1 MDQTLKQKQEELKK
15 KALNKFLSELIDKID
30 FQRRNQEDIAKELG
44 IKGGSF
50 SKNLSGK
57 SQFNFWNMIK
67 LLNVLYDDDV
77 LKKKE
82 MLHRFCSVTTSKQN
96 MRIAM
101 EYANAIGD
109 LELLKLIVDIEK
121 TSSLAMNRE
130 WAYVYELV
138 WMRSKGVVSGKG
150 LLEKLEDRKGSKV
163 IKTQEMK
170 VLYGILT
177 FYTMYDLEKFN
188 SLFEYAEVLKP
199 KVEEIPDDF
208 IRTAYS
214 GRIKE
219 GLSYAYLMQD
229 NVEKSRELCH
239 EIMNLKDEKNC
250 FSLLRASALVY
261 LAESYTFESYER
273 ASWYINKSL
282 EMLDACH
289 FERVIKRKESV
300 INTFAF
306 IKLVCNKGLEE
317 IKIYNVC
324 EEAFYQVLIGQSDV
338 AIKLLRECERRDGKL
353 SPMKKCILGYALN
366 NAKLIEESIVDFECA
381 GNRFYSKLPRKMLVD
396 INKNGIIYMGD
407 AK

>member
-1 MDQTLKQKQEELKK
+1 MDHTLIQKKEEFKR
-15 KALNKFLSELIDKID
+15 KALMNFLSSIIDEID

-44 IKGGSF
+44 ISGGAL

-67 LLNVLYDDDV
+67 LLNILYDDNV

-82 MLHRFCSVTTSKQN
+82 MMHKFCSVTKSKQN
-96 MRIAM
+96 LRIAM
-101 EYANAIGD
+101 EYANSTGD

-138 WMRSKGVVSGKG
+138 WMRSKGVVSGKN
-150 LLEKLEDRKGSKV
+150 LLEKLEDRKKSKV
-163 IKTQEMK
+163 IRTQEMK

-188 SLFEYAEVLKP
+188 SLFEYAEVLLP
-199 KVEEIPDDF
+199 KVEEIQDAF
-208 IRTAYS
+208 IRTAYA

-229 NVEKSRELCH
+229 NVYRSRELCH
-239 EIMNLKDEKNC
+239 EIMHLKDDKNC
-250 FSLLRASALVY
+250 FSLLRVSALVY

-282 EMLDACH
+282 EMLGTCH
-289 FERVIKRKESV
+289 FERAIKRKENV
-300 INTFAF
+300 MNTFAF
-306 IKLVCNKGLEE
+306 IKLVYNKELEE
-317 IKIYNVC
+317 IEIYNVC
-324 EEAFYQVLIGQSDV
+324 EEAFYQVLIGHSDV
-338 AIKLLRECERRDGKL
+338 AVKLLKETERKDGKL
-353 SPMKKCILGYALN
+353 SPMKKCILGYAL
-366 NAKLIEESIVDFECA
+366 KDIDLLKESLVDFECA
-381 GNRFYSKLPRKMLVD
+381 GNRFYSKLPRKMLVEFYK
-396 INKNGIIYMGD
+396 IGIIYEGD
-407 AK
+407 AE

>member
-1 MDQTLKQKQEELKK
+1 MNQTPKQKQEELKK
-15 KALNKFLSELIDKID
+15 KALSKFLHELIDEID
-30 FQRRNQEDIAKELG
+30 LQRRKQEDIAKEIG
-44 IKGGSF
+44 IKGGSL

-67 LLNVLYDDDV
+67 LLNILYDDA
-77 LKKKE
+77 LKRKE

-170 VLYGILT
+170 VLYGTLT

-239 EIMNLKDEKNC
+239 EIMNLKDDKNC

-282 EMLDACH
+282 EMLDACY
-289 FERVIKRKESV
+289 FERVIKRREN
-300 INTFAF
+300 ILNTHAF
-306 IKLVCNKGLEE
+306 IKLVHNLELNGMQ
-317 IKIYNVC
+317 IFHPA
-324 EEAFYQVLIGQSDV
+324 EEAFLEIRKGNYKLAENILNGIKKERGYLMAIEYCYLGLATNNVRLIEKS
-338 AIKLLRECERRDGKL
+338 ISMFECE
-353 SPMKKCILGYALN
+353 
-366 NAKLIEESIVDFECA
+366 
-381 GNRFYSKLPRKMLVD
+381 GNRFYCKFPRKMLVEF
-396 INKNGIIYMGD
+396 NKYGIIYMGD

>member
-1 MDQTLKQKQEELKK
+1 MDQTPKQKQEELKR
-15 KALNKFLSELIDKID
+15 KALLKFLGSLIDEID
-30 FQRRNQEDIAKELG
+30 FQRINQDDIAKDLG
-44 IKGGSF
+44 ISGGSL

-57 SQFNFWNMIK
+57 SQFNFLNMIK
-67 LLNVLYDDDV
+67 LLNILYNDNV

-82 MLHRFCSVTTSKQN
+82 MLHKFCSVTKSKQN

-101 EYANAIGD
+101 EYANAKGD
-109 LELLKLIVDIEK
+109 LELLKTIVDREK

-138 WMRSKGVVSGKG
+138 WMRSKGVVSGKA
-150 LLEKLEDRKGSKV
+150 LLEKLEDRKKSKV

-188 SLFEYAEVLKP
+188 SLFEYAEVLQP

-229 NVEKSRELCH
+229 NVDKSRELCH
-239 EIMNLKDEKNC
+239 EMMNLKDDENC

-282 EMLDACH
+282 DMLSECH
-289 FERVIKRKESV
+289 FERVIKRKENV

-317 IKIYNVC
+317 IEIYNVC
-324 EEAFYQVLIGQSDV
+324 EEAFYQVQIGHSDV
-338 AIKLLRECERRDGKL
+338 AIKLLKEAEIKNRKL
-353 SPMKKCILGYALN
+353 SPMKKCILGYALKDI
-366 NAKLIEESIVDFECA
+366 KLIEESIVDFECA
-381 GNRFYSKLPRKMLVD
+381 GNRFYSKLPRKMLVEF
-396 INKNGIIYMGD
+396 NKNGIIYMGD

>member
-1 MDQTLKQKQEELKK
+1 MDHTLIQKKEEFKR
-15 KALNKFLSELIDKID
+15 KALMKFLSSIIDEID
-30 FQRRNQEDIAKELG
+30 FQRRNQEDISKELG
-44 IKGGSF
+44 ISGGAL

-57 SQFNFWNMIK
+57 TQFNFWNMIK
-67 LLNVLYDDDV
+67 LLNILYDDDV
-77 LKKKE
+77 LRKKE
-82 MLHRFCSVTTSKQN
+82 MLHKFCSVTKSKQN

-138 WMRSKGVVSGKG
+138 WMRSKGAVSGKG
-150 LLEKLEDRKGSKV
+150 LLEKLEDRKRSRV

-188 SLFEYAEVLKP
+188 SLFEYAEVLQP
-199 KVEEIPDDF
+199 KVEKIPNDF

-239 EIMNLKDEKNC
+239 EIMNLKDDKNC

-261 LAESYTFESYER
+261 LAESYTFDSYER

-282 EMLDACH
+282 EMLDVCH
-289 FERVIKRKESV
+289 YERVIKRKESV

-306 IKLVCNKGLEE
+306 IKLVCNKGLEG
-317 IKIYNVC
+317 IKIYNAC
-324 EEAFYQVLIGQSDV
+324 EEAFYQVLIGHSEV
-338 AIKLLRECERRDGKL
+338 AVKLLKEAERKDGKL
-353 SPMKKCILGYALN
+353 SPMKKCILGYAL
-366 NAKLIEESIVDFECA
+366 KDIDLIKESIVDFECA
-381 GNRFYSKLPRKMLVD
+381 GNRFYSKFPRKILGEF
-396 INKNGIIYMGD
+396 NKNGIIYMGD

>member
-1 MDQTLKQKQEELKK
+1 MDQTTKQKKEELERKR
-15 KALNKFLSELIDKID
+15 LMKFLSVLIDEID
-30 FQRRNQEDIAKELG
+30 FQRRNQEDVAKELG
-44 IKGGSF
+44 IGGGSF

-67 LLNVLYDDDV
+67 LLNILYDADV

-82 MLHRFCSVTTSKQN
+82 MLHRFCLVSKSKQN

-101 EYANAIGD
+101 EYANAKGD
-109 LELLKLIVDIEK
+109 LELLKLVVDKEK
-121 TSSLAMNRE
+121 TSSLAINRE

-138 WMRSKGVVSGKG
+138 WMRSKGIVSGKA
-150 LLEKLEDRKGSKV
+150 LLEKLEDRKSSKV

-188 SLFEYAEVLKP
+188 SLFEYAEVLQP
-199 KVEEIPDDF
+199 EVEEIPDDF

-229 NVEKSRELCH
+229 NVGKSRELCH
-239 EIMNLKDEKNC
+239 EILHLKDDKNC

-273 ASWYINKSL
+273 ASWYITKSL
-282 EMLDACH
+282 EMLSDCH
-289 FERVIKRKESV
+289 FERAIKRREN
-300 INTFAF
+300 ILNTHAF
-306 IKLVCNKGLEE
+306 IKLVHNLGLNDIQIFHPAEDAFLEIRKGNYKLAEE
-317 IKIYNVC
+317 ILNNIKKERGY
-324 EEAFYQVLIGQSDV
+324 LV
-338 AIKLLRECERRDGKL
+338 AIEYTYLGLATNDVELIEKSISMFECE
-353 SPMKKCILGYALN
+353 
-366 NAKLIEESIVDFECA
+366 
-381 GNRFYSKLPRKMLVD
+381 GNRFYCKFPRKMLVEF
-396 INKNGIIYMGD
+396 NKNGIIYMGD